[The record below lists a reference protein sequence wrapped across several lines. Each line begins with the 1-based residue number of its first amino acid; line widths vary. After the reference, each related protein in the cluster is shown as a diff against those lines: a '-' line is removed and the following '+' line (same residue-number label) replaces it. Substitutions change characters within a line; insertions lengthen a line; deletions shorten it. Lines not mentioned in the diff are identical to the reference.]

1 MKYAFLAVIL
11 ATTTTTF
18 AFSEKP
24 SDSADYTV
32 SVHVQSSRKI
42 TVCEG
47 QGCTTEQ
54 HLIVLIDTKK
64 FDLMELGRRT
74 NLIRVGNYKAKIVKD
89 ETPAPYEYRRVY
101 QILFPD
107 GKASSFE
114 VVGEG
119 DLE

>member
-1 MKYAFLAVIL
+1 MKCAFLAVIL
-11 ATTTTTF
+11 AATTTTF

-24 SDSADYTV
+24 GDSADYTV
-32 SVHVQSSRKI
+32 GVHVQSSRII
-42 TVCEG
+42 TVCMA
-47 QGCTTEQ
+47 QGCIAEQ
-54 HLIVLIDTKK
+54 HLIVLIDAKK
-64 FDLMELGRRT
+64 FDLKALGHQM
-74 NLIRVGNYKAKIVKD
+74 NLIRVGNYKVKIVKD

>member
-11 ATTTTTF
+11 AITTTTF

-24 SDSADYTV
+24 RDSADYTV
-32 SVHVQSSRKI
+32 DVHVQSSRII
-42 TVCEG
+42 TVCD

-54 HLIVLIDTKK
+54 HLIVLIGTKK
-64 FDLMELGRRT
+64 FDLKELGYQM

-101 QILFPD
+101 EILFPD
-107 GKASSFE
+107 GKVSSFE

>member
-11 ATTTTTF
+11 ATTTATF

-24 SDSADYTV
+24 TDSADYTV
-32 SVHVQSSRKI
+32 DVHVQSSRI
-42 TVCEG
+42 TTLCLP

-54 HLIVLIDTKK
+54 HLIVLIGTKK
-64 FDLMELGRRT
+64 FDLKKLGYQM
-74 NLIRVGNYKAKIVKD
+74 NLIRVGNYKAKILKD
-89 ETPAPYEYRRVY
+89 ETPASYEYRRVY
-101 QILFPD
+101 EIRFPD

-119 DLE
+119 DLD